1 MLKKTLKTL
10 IIAFSQ
16 TSKRALECGRKA
28 ALSRSSLKIHFT
40 HLTIS
45 PKASAA
51 KRTSSLQGIYFNH
64 LPSNKTY
71 NWHMNS

>member
-1 MLKKTLKTL
+1 MERSAPSNIKGEN
-10 IIAFSQ
+10 S
-16 TSKRALECGRKA
+16 RALAGRREA
-28 ALSRSSLKIHFT
+28 AESMSSLKVDFT
-40 HLTIS
+40 YSTIS

-51 KRTSSLQGIYFNH
+51 DRISSLQGIYFNH